1 MTGFI
6 GVQSSYADAP
16 PVAYA
21 GLIADASWV
30 EDAKTLTS
38 AEASASIPFGVAVA
52 FKPSPTYD
60 TDATMPANSTDK
72 LAGVM
77 IAQPGYARTFTATEP
92 DGTAGTVG
100 ELDGTG
106 VKPGAVLAVLRKGRI
121 WVKVEDG
128 CAVGDRPYV
137 RYSAN
142 GGNTQLGAF
151 RSTDD
156 SGHAINA
163 QKLGQY
169 LTSCGAGGF
178 AQLEV
183 DFTNAP

>member
-1 MTGFI
+1 MSFI

-16 PVAYA
+16 AIAYA
-21 GLIADASWV
+21 GLIADAAWV
-30 EDAKTLTS
+30 LDAKTLIS
-38 AEASASIPFGVAVA
+38 AESSAQIPFGVAVA

-72 LAGVM
+72 LAGIL
-77 IAQPGYARTFTATEP
+77 IAQPGYARTFTEPEP
-92 DGTAGTVG
+92 DGTSGTSG
-100 ELDGTG
+100 ELGATG
-106 VKPGAVLAVLRKGRI
+106 VLPGAVLAVLRKGRI

-128 CAVGDRPYV
+128 CAVGDRPFV

-156 SGHAINA
+156 SGHAIDA
-163 QKLGQY
+163 RKLGQY
-169 LTSCGAGGF
+169 LTSCSAGGF